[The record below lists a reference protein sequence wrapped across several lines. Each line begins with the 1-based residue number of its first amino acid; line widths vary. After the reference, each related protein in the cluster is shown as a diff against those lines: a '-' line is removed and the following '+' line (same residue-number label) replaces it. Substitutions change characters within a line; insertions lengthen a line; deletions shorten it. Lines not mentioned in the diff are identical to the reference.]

1 MSVWYS
7 KADEELVAT
16 IKEVMKKH
24 HEDKHIEGVTVDC
37 LLAHTDR
44 IDGTAIKSRGTY
56 ALAYIRITSLMER
69 VMGMADALMIIDHA
83 SMQLWKE
90 NRLRA
95 VIDHE
100 LEHIQLIRE
109 KKNNQP
115 RRDDHD
121 RPMLGIKQHDY
132 QFGWFEAPV
141 KHYGYDAVEYD
152 QAQQLVNVARWI
164 PQTLPGFDVGGA
176 A

>member
-16 IKEVMKKH
+16 IREVMKQH
-24 HEDKHIEGVTVDC
+24 HEDKHIEGVSVDC

-44 IDGTAIKSRGTY
+44 IGGTAIKSRGTY
-56 ALAYIRITSLMER
+56 ALACIRITSLIER
-69 VMGMADALMIIDHA
+69 VMGMADAIMIIDNF
-83 SMQLWKE
+83 SMQSWKDA
-90 NRLRA
+90 RLRA

-100 LEHIQLIRE
+100 LEHIQLIRD
-109 KKNNQP
+109 KKNNSP

-132 QFGWFEAPV
+132 QFGWFEGPV

-152 QAQQLVNVARWI
+152 QAAQLVAVAKWI
-164 PQTLPGFDVGGA
+164 PQTLPGFDASGA